1 MIIFHFYKY
10 FSVLCRVSE
19 RNSSL
24 AERKPCISINLF
36 NFLFLPQK
44 VKGHFK
50 EKEVNSDTLL
60 IF

>member
-1 MIIFHFYKY
+1 MIRSLDFDDNFP
-10 FSVLCRVSE
+10 FFSE

-50 EKEVNSDTLL
+50 EKEVNSNTLL